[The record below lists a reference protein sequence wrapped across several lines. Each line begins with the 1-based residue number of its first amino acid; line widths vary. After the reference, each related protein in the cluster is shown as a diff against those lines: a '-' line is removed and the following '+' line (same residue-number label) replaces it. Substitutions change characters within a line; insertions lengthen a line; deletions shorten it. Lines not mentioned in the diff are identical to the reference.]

1 MTKDEYILRS
11 FSKIKHKKWE
21 LFVITRIIHKLN
33 DPDIEYVCQQYINIP
48 GNSHHLCDLCFPSL
62 KIYYEIDEG
71 QHATS
76 EHKESDKKRTQ
87 EILNITHS
95 HEYKNKIK
103 QRETLEATD
112 WIVKRIR
119 VYDKSRPDL
128 NRDIN
133 EVMNEVDQF
142 VEFLRERKKKFE
154 KKLNKKIVWDY
165 ENKFKPQKYID
176 SGSISVDENVVFRY
190 ISDCLKLFGYTS
202 DSSPQTG
209 WWEKGTAHLN
219 HAVWLPKLYENKD
232 WDNRITD
239 DGLTIYEKSKK
250 EHLKITDFKEK
261 PIRDR
266 IVFAHYKN
274 IFGHTVYKFY
284 GIFRTDMEL
293 SDNLEHVHR
302 RIGTKINLKD
312 YYINE

>member
-1 MTKDEYILRS
+1 MTKDEYLLRS

-21 LFVITRIIHKLN
+21 LFVITRIIHKLD
-33 DPDIEYVCQQYINIP
+33 DPDIEFVCQQYINIP

-71 QHATS
+71 QHATE
-76 EHKESDKKRTQ
+76 EHQENDKKRTQ
-87 EILNITHS
+87 EILNVTHS
-95 HEYKNKIK
+95 SEYKNKIK

-119 VYDKSRPDL
+119 VYDKSSPDL

-133 EVMNEVDQF
+133 EVMNEVDRF
-142 VEFLRERKKKFE
+142 VEFLRERKKKLE
-154 KKLNKKIVWDY
+154 TKLNKKIVWDY
-165 ENKFKPQKYID
+165 ENKFKPQKYIEN
-176 SGSISVDENVVFRY
+176 GSISVGENVVFRY
-190 ISDCLKLFGYTS
+190 IHDCLKLFGYTS
-202 DSSPQTG
+202 DTSPQTG

-250 EHLKITDFKEK
+250 EHLKIIDFKQK
-261 PIRDR
+261 PTRDR

-284 GIFRTDMEL
+284 GVFRTDMQL

-302 RIGTKINLKD
+302 RISTKVNLKN
-312 YYINE
+312 YL